1 MRRFESCRGR
11 HRRKPPW
18 WSLHTQARPLPWPI
32 PGSPRLPW
40 SNIGLEQLWFFVGVL
55 VAIALDSPLRYIARS
70 LRARTEVKPNLTV
83 FVWQLFLIVLLIE
96 FWVASISL
104 SNTEM
109 GLGQFLLFLLLPFG
123 AMVLSSLS
131 SPTVEPGSDQY
142 AEFEAEKLPFC
153 LILAALPAISVLRE
167 IIAGEPIPFDADLV
181 YRVLVFV
188 GAIVGIV
195 IRSPRVVA
203 AHAVAMLVLM
213 TTYLFDVYG
222 TVPV

>member
-1 MRRFESCRGR
+1 M
-11 HRRKPPW
+11 
-18 WSLHTQARPLPWPI
+18 
-32 PGSPRLPW
+32 
-40 SNIGLEQLWFFVGVL
+40 EQLWFFVGVL

-142 AEFEAEKLPFC
+142 AEFVAEKLPFF

-167 IIAGEPIPFDADLV
+167 IIAGESIPLDADLV

-203 AHAVAMLVLM
+203 AHAIAMLVLM